1 MAMDGFD
8 TAASLRFCWER
19 LAEMHLGSPL
29 PPPPP
34 ISRPSEA
41 NDASTSSDP
50 LTVEETDLERRCL
63 GTLTDALRAVICY
76 AHSSYKI
83 PISFKVKRFD
93 RAHGQVW
100 VKVSPEEVPEG
111 YDLKYLLQHIKF
123 YENIPRYAEMLGMDD
138 YKLRGTCQYFLD
150 LQSKAVSPPKS
161 EDSVGEISRVRD
173 TISRASK
180 WVHEMMSVGITD
192 RDVVQ
197 QLREA
202 QVRLRDCSSAVDKF
216 ITFQQNQSELVRLS
230 GGWFPEK
237 QQWAARSIHQQMQHL
252 LDDPDVVK
260 YMLHVVGPRLG
271 LVPFQYATPTPQ
283 PPAPAAHLLAHSCN

>member
-1 MAMDGFD
+1 MHSAVDQYD
-8 TAASLRFCWER
+8 TASLQLCWER
-19 LAEMHLGSPL
+19 LAEMHLSSSP
-29 PPPPP
+29 PA
-34 ISRPSEA
+34 IRQHEA
-41 NDASTSSDP
+41 SDVGGCSSSDP

-83 PISFKVKRFD
+83 PISFQVKRFD

-138 YKLRGTCQYFLD
+138 YKLRGICQYFLD
-150 LQSKAVSPPKS
+150 LQSKAVSPKS
-161 EDSVGEISRVRD
+161 EDPMGEIGRVRE
-173 TISRASK
+173 TISRATK
-180 WVHEMMSVGITD
+180 WVHDIMNVGITD

-197 QLREA
+197 QLRGA
-202 QVRLRDCSSAVDKF
+202 QSKLHDCSESVDKF
-216 ITFQQNQSELVRLS
+216 SAFQHNQTEVVRLS

-237 QQWAARSIHQQMQHL
+237 QQRAARSIHHQMQHL
-252 LDDPDVVK
+252 LDNPEVVK
-260 YMLHVVGPRLG
+260 YILHVVGPRLG
-271 LVPFQYATPTPQ
+271 LVPFQFTP
-283 PPAPAAHLLAHSCN
+283 PPPGHLFAHPSCN